1 MGKIGLYIIGI
12 ALLIW
17 SCDSGNKSNNESEAT
32 DTVVQKEAVLEFGLP
47 IDSFEVVKGKIQAG
61 ENLSTL
67 LLPYGVSYPTIDKIA
82 REYREIFD
90 VRRIAADKNYT
101 VFCTTDSS
109 KNAKC
114 FVYEL
119 NPYQYV
125 VIDLRD
131 SVNVYRGEKPI
142 EIVEREAS
150 GIIESSLWNAMV
162 AQDLSPALIM
172 DLSSIYAWSIDFFH
186 LKDGDKFKIIFEEKL
201 VDGEFIGIGR
211 VKAVQFHHN
220 GEDNYAF
227 YFEEEENYGDYFDHE
242 GNNLRRAFLRAPL
255 EYGRISSRYTKKR
268 FHPVLKRWKAHLGT
282 DYAAPHGTPILS
294 TADGE
299 VIAASY
305 TSGNGNYIKIRHNS
319 TYTTQYLHMSKF
331 ASGMKVGKRV
341 RQGDVIG
348 YVGSTGLAT
357 GPHVCYRFWKN
368 GTQVD
373 PLSEKLPPSQPVKE
387 ENRARYDALLAEMK
401 PRLDAIPYPELSEEK
416 ESSDE
421 VESIAMR

>member
-1 MGKIGLYIIGI
+1 MVKIATYIIGI
-12 ALLIW
+12 ALLLW
-17 SCDSGNKSNNESEAT
+17 GCGTGNKTNNENEQT
-32 DTVVQKEAVLEFGLP
+32 DTIVLKESVLEYGLP
-47 IDSFEVVKGKIQAG
+47 VDSFQVVKGKIQPG

-67 LLPYGVSYPTIDKIA
+67 LLPYGVGYPVIDKIA
-82 REYREIFD
+82 KEYADVFD
-90 VRRIAADKNYT
+90 VRKIAADKNYT
-101 VFCTTDSS
+101 VFCTNDSS

-125 VIDLRD
+125 VVDPRNGVD
-131 SVNVYRGEKPI
+131 VYRGEKP
-142 EIVEREAS
+142 VELVQREAS

-186 LKDGDKFKIIFEEKL
+186 LKDGDRFKIIFEEKI
-201 VDGEFIGIGR
+201 VDGESIGIGR
-211 VKAVQFHHN
+211 VMAVQFNHN
-220 GEDNYAF
+220 NEDNYAF
-227 YFEEEENYGDYFDHE
+227 YFEEEATYGDYFDE
-242 GNNLRRAFLRAPL
+242 NGNNLRRAFLRAPL

-331 ASGMKVGKRV
+331 AKGMQVGKRV

-373 PLSEKLPPSQPVKE
+373 PLSEKLPPSQPVKD
-387 ENRARYDALLAEMK
+387 ENKARYDALLAEMK
-401 PRLDAIPYPELSEEK
+401 PRLDAIPYPELSEEQH
-416 ESSDE
+416 SDVE
-421 VESIAMR
+421 DESIAMR